1 MFFNDKKVFYWY
13 QTFQFCK
20 KKIDVISNKKT
31 KKFVVK
37 KKEIFKI

>member
-1 MFFNDKKVFYWY
+1 MIKKFFIGIKHFNFV
-13 QTFQFCK
+13 K